1 MYKVSVITEDDFEVT
16 FECPPNDNV
25 ISAGVKGDVIL
36 LSSCHEGGCA
46 TCKAECLEGDYELG
60 RCSVQALPPDEEEAS
75 VVLLCQT
82 FPRSDLV
89 VKVPYTFE
97 RISFQK
103 VNTDW
108 RGEIVAI
115 EKIASNVAKL
125 QIAPKD
131 PGNGETVPI
140 PFVPGQYLDI
150 GIPGT
155 EASRCYSMAT
165 IDDDPRLDF
174 LIRILPGG
182 RFSEFLSS
190 DAEPGLVMKLRGP
203 FGSFNIRENGLRAR
217 YFVAGG
223 TGLAPVLSMI
233 RYMNREQHP
242 QEAKLFFGV
251 THQHELFY
259 LDELRQLEAEM
270 PNLKVYVSVMK
281 PEAGWQGCAGTVVD
295 ELTRQLREAKAKPDI
310 YLCGPPPMID
320 AAFAVAATN
329 GVPKEQLYVEKFL
342 ASGQAA
348 AAE

>member
-1 MYKVSVITEDDFEVT
+1 M
-16 FECPPNDNV
+16 
-25 ISAGVKGDVIL
+25 KGDVIL